1 MSLPNSR
8 RKESS
13 VSSATALWPL
23 GKRSLSKGTPSDAVS
38 VSAPQLKN
46 LREHPRERPTVSRA
60 EVVYETFG
68 GVVCVVMFSA
78 VPVTA
83 VDFAWCPSDAD
94 FDVACLTHR
103 CKTSDLDQESEVTG
117 LSTGEAKHF

>member
-38 VSAPQLKN
+38 LSAPQLKS
-46 LREHPRERPTVSRA
+46 LRSEHVSTRERPTVSRA
-60 EVVYETFG
+60 EVVHETFG

-83 VDFAWCPSDAD
+83 VDFALCPSDAD
-94 FDVACLTHR
+94 FDVACLT
-103 CKTSDLDQESEVTG
+103 TPMQNV
-117 LSTGEAKHF
+117 